1 MVMGR
6 ALYSVGFWIRETG
19 QALDRLGCRLQ
30 GKNHFREQRTIS
42 FHPSYFPIPI
52 QSLFDPK
59 FSLIL
64 MLYRSID
71 YAIVI
76 DFISILSRH
85 RTLMNVFDKSPS
97 VDKQAFVAPS
107 ASLIGNVHVGPAS
120 SIWYGCV
127 LRGDANSISVGA
139 GTNIQ
144 DNTLVHVAKS
154 NLSGKVLP
162 TLIGDNVTVGH
173 SAVLHG
179 CTVEDEAYIGA
190 SATVL
195 DGAHVEKQAMVE
207 SGALVRQNTRIP
219 SGEVWGGN
227 PARFLRKVTEEEKA
241 FFSSSAVDYS
251 NLAQVQAAENTKN
264 LGETDFKKLLYKKK
278 ARDAEY
284 DSVLS
289 DLSLS
294 ENVPKS
300 A

>member
-30 GKNHFREQRTIS
+30 GKNHFREQ
-42 FHPSYFPIPI
+42 
-52 QSLFDPK
+52 
-59 FSLIL
+59 
-64 MLYRSID
+64 
-71 YAIVI
+71 
-76 DFISILSRH
+76 LSRH

-107 ASLIGNVHVGPAS
+107 ASLIGHVHVGPAS

-162 TLIGDNVTVGH
+162 TLIGDNVTIGH

-179 CTVEDEAYIGA
+179 CTVDDGSYIGA

-241 FFSSSAVDYS
+241 FFSSSAVDCS
-251 NLAQVQAAENTKN
+251 NLAQAHAGENTKN
-264 LGETDFKKLLYKKK
+264 LDETDFKKLLYKKNS
-278 ARDAEY
+278 RDAEY